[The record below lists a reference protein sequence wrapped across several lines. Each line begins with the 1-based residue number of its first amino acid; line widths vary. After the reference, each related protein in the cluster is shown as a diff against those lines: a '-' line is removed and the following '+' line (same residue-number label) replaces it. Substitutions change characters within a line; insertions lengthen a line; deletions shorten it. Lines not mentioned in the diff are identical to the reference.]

1 MKTPM
6 HQNPHRQSGYS
17 LLEVMIAIA
26 IFAIGML
33 ALASLQGNL
42 TRSAADANMRT
53 VAVNLAEEL
62 IESRRGFAR
71 LSDPTNTLPAY
82 DDISDETL
90 TETRGGITYEL
101 NSEVTDFYYDLPS
114 DSFTETVPTGAAASD
129 YKLMSVTVTWVAP
142 DFRSVEGEQLT
153 AATIGTGTV
162 TVSDTISSLSSA
174 ASQKVTSQ
182 DASGLGIPPLPYT
195 PGAQPDV
202 AALSLGDDRFR
213 ESRLPQPDVLRQGEQ
228 VQTRFDVITYSQV
241 NGEAL
246 ILRREDFAAVSCE
259 CTLKAPPGDPETA
272 GRRPTIWAGDEY
284 TLGHFVDKPYGV
296 TTATQQPAFCDI
308 CCRDHHDGG
317 SSGDDSGDTASNLYD
332 PFRSSS
338 EYVASGT
345 FSGDHKHYNL
355 VGNGS
360 SPATLELADSDGDTY
375 LEACKLTR
383 KDGFFKVAQDFRQE
397 DLNVFPEGFLDNSSD
412 ASTYSGYVTQAA
424 DAFEDAAGAGYESAP
439 PCIGGPSPCVA
450 EPTFGGDWPVE
461 PAAGEF
467 PSWTSLP
474 LDGAETQQ
482 LSSRGIY
489 IDYLSDD
496 LRSVIDCL
504 RGGGDADSC
513 QAGQVIL
520 DQSQSVNI
528 LEVLPFFDV
537 QLTFLNRWNETPTN
551 TPVDTTNEPL
561 ASDNAHSRGVAS
573 RDLFGGSYVLAAG
586 HRGNLGLTDTAAV
599 DPGFASHI
607 TEGSIVVQSLDGLGA
622 GGGTPIPS
630 PDPEI
635 SGLLSETISGFGATD
650 IVVEGINGVLCDR
663 TATGYECTV
672 SVEAKC
678 NLPPA
683 AASNGQIK
691 VSGYGQADVVG
702 VDEVTGEPVV
712 EQTFPAYACLTG
724 NALVRSSEQTSGV
737 DAHAIFEACGTP
749 APDGAGYD
757 VHIQDSPC
765 S

>member
-1 MKTPM
+1 MITPM
-6 HQNPHRQSGYS
+6 HQNPHRQPGYS

-62 IESRRGFAR
+62 IENRRGFAR
-71 LSDPTNTLPAY
+71 LSDPTNAFPAY
-82 DDISDETL
+82 DDISDETM
-90 TETRGGITYEL
+90 TETRGGITYTL
-101 NSEVTDFYYDLPS
+101 NSDVTDFYFDLPS
-114 DSFTETVPTGAAASD
+114 DSFTDTAPVGATASD

-142 DFRSVEGEQLT
+142 DFRSVEGEELT
-153 AATIGTGTV
+153 AASLGTGTV

-213 ESRLPQPDVLRQGEQ
+213 ESRLPQPDVLRQGEL
-228 VQTRFDVITYSQV
+228 VQTRFDVITYSQL

-259 CTLKAPPGDPETA
+259 CTLQAPPGDPESA

-284 TLGHFVDKPYGV
+284 DLGHFVDKPFGV
-296 TTATQQPAFCDI
+296 PTDSGQPAFCDI

-317 SSGDDSGDTASNLYD
+317 SSGDDSSDAAANFYD
-332 PFRSSS
+332 PFRASS
-338 EYVASGT
+338 EYFTSGR
-345 FSGDHKHYNL
+345 FSGDHKHYRLDRN
-355 VGNGS
+355 GN
-360 SPATLELADSDGDTY
+360 SPPDLLLANSEGDIY

-397 DLNVFPEGFLDNSSD
+397 DLNVLPERFLDSSSN
-412 ASTYSGYVTQAA
+412 AATYSGYVTQAA
-424 DAFEDAAGAGYESAP
+424 DAYENAASDGYEGAP
-439 PCIGGPSPCVA
+439 PCIGGPAPCVA
-450 EPTFGGDWPVE
+450 EPS
-461 PAAGEF
+461 AF
-467 PSWTSLP
+467 PSETTLP

-496 LRSVIDCL
+496 LRSVIGCL
-504 RGGGDADSC
+504 RGGGDAESC
-513 QAGQVIL
+513 QAGEVIL

-528 LEVLPFFDV
+528 LEALPFFDV

-573 RDLFGGSYVLAAG
+573 RDLFGGSTVLAAG

-607 TEGSIVVQSLDGLGA
+607 AEGSIIVQSLDGLGA
-622 GGGTPIPS
+622 GGGEPIPS

-635 SGLLSETISGFGATD
+635 SGLLSETIGGISATD

-663 TATGYECTV
+663 TVTGYECTV
-672 SVEAKC
+672 PAEANC
-678 NLPPA
+678 NLPV
-683 AASNGQIK
+683 AASNNGEIK

-724 NALVRSSEQTSGV
+724 NQLVRSSEQTSGV
-737 DAHAIFEACGTP
+737 DAYAIFEACGTP
-749 APDGAGYD
+749 APDGPGYD
-757 VHIQDSPC
+757 IHIQDSPC
-765 S
+765 P